1 MNLENNEKSNKN
13 EEEKNENNEIKD
25 TKMSDK
31 VIEVELG
38 KENAELSDLI
48 REATKDLP
56 KDEQKKMKKLIK
68 TLGIEKKNKRQKVI
82 SLASQLLQKFC
93 IYFVS
98 NFIFFG
104 LFFNQ
109 IRFENTYLV
118 FLFITIVAL
127 YQAIIRIFIRFD
139 LKIISKNNLFYVLYL
154 ILSICLINDA
164 LSIINE
170 ISFSSVLYLSL
181 YFILSEALSIIVY
194 IFIKR
199 HQLFSIFK

>member
-1 MNLENNEKSNKN
+1 MNLDNNEKNNKN
-13 EEEKNENNEIKD
+13 EEEKNENNEIKE

-38 KENAELSDLI
+38 KENTELSDLI
-48 REATKDLP
+48 KEVTKDLP

-82 SLASQLLQKFC
+82 SLACQVLQKFC
-93 IYFVS
+93 ICFIS
-98 NFIFFG
+98 NFVLFG

-109 IRFENTYLV
+109 IQFEKTNLV
-118 FLFITIVAL
+118 FPFIAIVAF
-127 YQAIIRIFIRFD
+127 YQSIIRIFIRFD
-139 LKIISKNNLFYVLYL
+139 LKIISKNNLVYVLYL
-154 ILSICLINDA
+154 ILSICLINDV
-164 LSIINE
+164 LSIIGT

-194 IFIKR
+194 VFIKR